1 MKEKIDYIQ
10 QGDCLELLKGI
21 ESKSIDTVFTSP
33 PYNRTINDT
42 YEYYDDNLSDY
53 YSMLT
58 TFTDECLRIAKD
70 KVIVNIQQ
78 NHFNKKEVFKY
89 VGNYA
94 EQIAGVVIWTKV
106 NPQPGNNYNK
116 EKNTRS
122 VTNAFE
128 YFFVL
133 NDDGKDFKAYG
144 KQNVINHIHT
154 NINSVHYDGHG
165 AVMKKEVADWFI
177 KHFTKEGDVV
187 LDPFLGT
194 GTTAVSCIEQNRH
207 YIGFEISEKYLGM
220 ADERIE
226 KAKRSR
232 DFNTLPIG
240 SCYEQLKLF

>member
-1 MKEKIDYIQ
+1 MEFDYIE
-10 QGDCLELLKGI
+10 QGDCLEFLKGI

-33 PYNRTINDT
+33 PYNRIRNDT
-42 YEYYDDNLSDY
+42 YEDYDDNLSDY
-53 YSMLT
+53 LKMLKKLA
-58 TFTDECLRIAKD
+58 EESLRIAKD
-70 KVIVNIQQ
+70 KVIINIQQ
-78 NHFNKKEVFKY
+78 NHYNKKEVFAFC
-89 VGNYA
+89 GMYA
-94 EQIAGVVIWTKV
+94 DKITGVVIWTKS
-106 NPQPGNNYNK
+106 NPKPSSNCDK

-144 KQNVINHIHT
+144 NQNVINHIHT
-154 NINSVHYDGHG
+154 SVNNIHYDGHG

-177 KHFTKEGDVV
+177 KNFTKEGDIV

-207 YIGFEISEKYLGM
+207 YIGFEISEKYLEM

-240 SCYEQLKLF
+240 SGYEQLKLF